1 MKQQYLGDNE
11 VEARPVEI
19 EPTEIA
25 AANLDHLTGERLD
38 PVRLEVHD
46 DITIRQRRHGPLA
59 TA

>member
-1 MKQQYLGDNE
+1 MKQQYPGDNE

-19 EPTEIA
+19 KPTEIA

-38 PVRLEVHD
+38 PVRLQVHGD
-46 DITIRQRRHGPLA
+46 NDPPASTRSA